1 MLARKAFFS
10 FTGIIDATKHR
21 DYNEWHQLD
30 HRPENLALPGV
41 VWGER
46 WVHSP
51 DCAALAVKS
60 GSVVDATQYIN
71 LYWYREPFE
80 QSIKEWQDLA
90 EIAFQWGR
98 RPDVAWTTRPL
109 MGFFSVVKGYVNPRV
124 LVSADV
130 LPFRPTR
137 GVYVTLTQL
146 RDPHHAETDALHAWY
161 DRERI
166 PQIVNLPGVAG
177 AWTFA
182 SDSTTL
188 DPRWQA
194 TAGSVTFDP
203 IEGPDRGT
211 FRVHVYFLDGDP
223 IDVATT
229 IATLSPPGA
238 AQREHT
244 LFAGPLRTI
253 VPWQWDWFD

>member
-10 FTGIIDATKHR
+10 FTGVTDPRLHR
-21 DYNEWHQLD
+21 AYNEWHQLD

-51 DCAALAVKS
+51 DCQPASLHRNSPVQ
-60 GSVVDATQYIN
+60 ATQYIN
-71 LYWYREPFE
+71 MYWYREPHT

-90 EIAFQWGR
+90 EVAFQWGR
-98 RPDVAWTTRPL
+98 RADVGFTTRPL
-109 MGFFSVVKGYVNPRV
+109 MGFFSVIKGYANPRV
-124 LVSADV
+124 LVSADT

-137 GVYVTLTQL
+137 GIYVSLTQMSE
-146 RDPHHAETDALHAWY
+146 PHSPATDALFARY

-166 PQIVNLPGVAG
+166 PQIIELPGVAG
-177 AWTFA
+177 AWVFS

-188 DPRWQA
+188 DPAWAA

-203 IEGPDRGT
+203 LEGPDRGT
-211 FRVHVYFLDGDP
+211 FRAHVYFLDGDP
-223 IDVATT
+223 VEV
-229 IATLSPPGA
+229 GA
-238 AQREHT
+238 SISALGLLDGSLEKV

>member
-10 FTGIIDATKHR
+10 FTGITDPSQHR
-21 DYNEWHQLD
+21 AYNEWHQLD

-46 WVHSP
+46 WVYAP
-51 DCAALAVKS
+51 DCAALGVRS
-60 GSVVDATQYIN
+60 GTTVDATQYIN
-71 LYWYREPFE
+71 MYWYREPYAA
-80 QSIKEWQDLA
+80 SIKEWQDLA

-98 RPDVAWTTRPL
+98 RPDVAYTTRPL

-124 LVSADV
+124 LVSTDV
-130 LPFRPTR
+130 LPFRPTT
-137 GVYVTLTQL
+137 GIYVTLTQL
-146 RDPHHAETDALHAWY
+146 SAPHSPAADALHAWY

-166 PQIVNLPGVAG
+166 PRIVELPGVAG

-194 TAGSVTFDP
+194 APGSVTFDP

-223 IDVATT
+223 LAVARA
-229 IATLSPPGA
+229 IAALDAPSDA
-238 AQREHT
+238 AGET
-244 LFAGPLRTI
+244 VLFAGPLRTI